1 MMWRVQRRGAVDC
14 CLLHVHILT
23 PLELERMHF
32 TNVKWRVQF
41 LFYDGEAFSL
51 RTREKNDGIANNG
64 FGASNERYSWSQTIH
79 DVTLIIPVPSS
90 TKGKNVDCCIEPNHL
105 RVGLRGTT
113 PVLDVPAV
121 FLHHR

>member
-1 MMWRVQRRGAVDC
+1 M
-14 CLLHVHILT
+14 
-23 PLELERMHF
+23 
-32 TNVKWRVQF
+32 
-41 LFYDGEAFSL
+41 LFVACVYPHSLGIGKNAFHKRQTEGTVLYDGEAFSL
-51 RTREKNDGIANNG
+51 HTREKNNGIANDG

>member
-1 MMWRVQRRGAVDC
+1 MMRRVKGRAVVDY
-14 CLLHVHILT
+14 CLLHVIILT
-23 PLELERMHF
+23 PLELERVHF
-32 TNVKWRVQF
+32 INVKWRVQF

-51 RTREKNDGIANNG
+51 RTREKNDGIANDG